1 MDYIVLMLSSLD
13 GITDEPVFKQWL
25 VIRYDLVLRRKG
37 TTAVCCLNA
46 VFPFAIPENP
56 QRKCFH
62 FLIDLGLSILLF
74 QLMHRENRGLDR
86 IYLILSP
93 PPQTGTFLIRPLDMQ
108 QNKSIQDIGGPKLN
122 IYFLLLHSSS
132 ASISSHSGL
141 LAELLLYGPF
151 ISICLLLCL
160 LSLLLTSHYLLS
172 PLHLLCSLFFLL
184 HFLSLDLVR
193 FDK

>member
-62 FLIDLGLSILLF
+62 FLIDLGLSVLLF

-93 PPQTGTFLIRPLDMQ
+93 PPSDGYIPYPTSRHAAKQVYSGYWWTQTKHLFP
-108 QNKSIQDIGGPKLN
+108 PP
-122 IYFLLLHSSS
+122 
-132 ASISSHSGL
+132 
-141 LAELLLYGPF
+141 PF
-151 ISICLLLCL
+151 LLCL
-160 LSLLLTSHYLLS
+160 YFFPLRIVGRIAFVRPIYFHLPPSLPPFSPSHLPLFVVSSSS
-172 PLHLLCSLFFLL
+172 PVFSLFPFA
-184 HFLSLDLVR
+184 FP
-193 FDK
+193 